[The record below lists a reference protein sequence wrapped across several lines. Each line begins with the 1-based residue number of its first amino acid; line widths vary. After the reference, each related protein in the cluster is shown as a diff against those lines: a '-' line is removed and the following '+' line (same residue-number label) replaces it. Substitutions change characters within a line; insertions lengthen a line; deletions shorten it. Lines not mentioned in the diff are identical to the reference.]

1 MASVLE
7 SFQLNGKVALVTGA
21 SRGLGAAMAQALAE
35 AGADVILIARGDLS
49 KTKALV
55 ERTGRK
61 VWGFSADQSSRAS
74 LDKLMAAFG
83 GELPW
88 PDIVVN
94 NGGTIRRASF
104 TEFSLTDWDE
114 VIETNLT
121 SIFRLSQRVAREW
134 LAQKRRGKIIHIASM
149 LTFQG
154 GVRVASYTASKSA
167 LGGLTKLMANELAPH
182 GINVNAIAPG
192 YMATDNTEQLR
203 ADPARNKGIL
213 ERIPAGRWG
222 DAADLGGAVVY
233 LASSASDYVH
243 GHILAVDGGWL
254 AR

>member
-1 MASVLE
+1 MSAILE
-7 SFQLNGKVALVTGA
+7 KFRLDGKVALVTGA

-35 AGADVILIARGDLS
+35 AGADVILLARGDLAA
-49 KTKALV
+49 TRRLV
-55 ERTGRK
+55 EAAGRK
-61 VWGFSADQSSRAS
+61 AWTFSADQASRAS
-74 LDKLMAAFG
+74 LDRLLAAFG

-94 NGGTIRRASF
+94 NGGTIRRANF

-121 SIFRLSQRVAREW
+121 SLFRLSQRVAREW
-134 LAQKRRGKIIHIASM
+134 LAQQRRGKIIHTASM
-149 LTFQG
+149 LSFQG

-167 LGGLTKLMANELAPH
+167 LAGLTKLMANELAAH

-203 ADPARNKGIL
+203 ADAARNRSIL
-213 ERIPAGRWG
+213 ERIPAARWG
-222 DAADLGGAVVY
+222 DPADLAGAVVY
-233 LASSASDYVH
+233 LASPASDYVH

>member
-1 MASVLE
+1 MSILD
-7 SFQLNGKVALVTGA
+7 SFKLTGRVALVSGA
-21 SRGLGAAMAQALAE
+21 SRGLGAAMARALAE
-35 AGADVILIARGDLS
+35 AGADIILIARGDLS
-49 KTKALV
+49 KTKQLV
-55 ERTGRK
+55 EDTGRK
-61 VWGFSADQSSRAS
+61 AWTFSADQASRAS

-94 NGGTIRRASF
+94 NGGTIRRANF
-104 TEFSLTDWDE
+104 TEFSITDWDE

-134 LAQKRRGKIIHIASM
+134 ITHKRRGKIIHIASM

-167 LGGLTKLMANELAPH
+167 LGGLTKLMANELASH

-203 ADPARNKGIL
+203 ADPARNQAIL
-213 ERIPAGRWG
+213 ERIPAARWG
-222 DAADLGGAVVY
+222 KSSDLAGAVVY
-233 LASSASDYVH
+233 LASPASDYVQ

>member
-1 MASVLE
+1 MSILD
-7 SFQLNGKVALVTGA
+7 SFKLTGRVALVSGA
-21 SRGLGAAMAQALAE
+21 SRGLGAAMARALAE
-35 AGADVILIARGDLS
+35 AGADIILIARGDLS
-49 KTKALV
+49 KTKQLV
-55 ERTGRK
+55 EDTGRK
-61 VWGFSADQSSRAS
+61 AWTFSADQASRAS

-94 NGGTIRRASF
+94 NGGTIRRANF
-104 TEFSLTDWDE
+104 TEFSITDWDE

-134 LAQKRRGKIIHIASM
+134 ITHKRRGKIIHIASM

-167 LGGLTKLMANELAPH
+167 LGGLTKLMANELAAH

-203 ADPARNKGIL
+203 ADPARNQAIL
-213 ERIPAGRWG
+213 ERIPAARWG
-222 DAADLGGAVVY
+222 ESSDLAGAVVY
-233 LASSASDYVH
+233 LASPASDYVQ

>member
-1 MASVLE
+1 MASILD
-7 SFQLNGKVALVTGA
+7 SFRLDGKIALVTGA
-21 SRGLGAAMAQALAE
+21 SRGLGAAMARALAE
-35 AGADVILIARGDLS
+35 AGADVILVARGDLS
-49 KTKALV
+49 KTKQLV
-55 ERTGRK
+55 ETAGRK
-61 VWGFSADQSSRAS
+61 AWTFSADQSSRAS

-88 PDIVVN
+88 PDILVN
-94 NGGTIRRASF
+94 NGGTIRRAAF
-104 TEFSLTDWDE
+104 TDFSMTDWDE

-121 SIFRLSQRVAREW
+121 SIFRLSQRLAREW
-134 LAQKRRGKIIHIASM
+134 LERKRRGKIIHTASM

-154 GVRVASYTASKSA
+154 GLRVASYTASKSA

-203 ADPARNKGIL
+203 ADPARNKSIL

-222 DAADLGGAVVY
+222 ESADLAGAVVY
-233 LASSASDYVH
+233 LSSAASDYVH